1 MVGGEGRLSCQIEP
15 QREAGAGG
23 GSAENS
29 FSPGAGAQQRELM
42 KMQPGSSPLPE
53 VPVEGILSFRSG

>member
-1 MVGGEGRLSCQIEP
+1 MGGEGRLSCQIKP
-15 QREAGAGG
+15 HGEAGAGG

-42 KMQPGSSPLPE
+42 KMQPGSSLLPE
-53 VPVEGILSFRSG
+53 VLVEGILSFGSG